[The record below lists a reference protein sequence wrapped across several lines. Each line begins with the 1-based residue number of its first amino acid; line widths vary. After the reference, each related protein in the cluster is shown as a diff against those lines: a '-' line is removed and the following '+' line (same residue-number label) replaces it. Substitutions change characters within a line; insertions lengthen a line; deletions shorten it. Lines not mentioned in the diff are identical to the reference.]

1 MSTTTMAI
9 RATDEVKAKFDELAS
24 LGNFENKSEFLKRL
38 LTQYELEGKK
48 QQVSVMKPAI
58 EAVEELSSR
67 LLEVLN
73 GTAALL
79 LTREEKQSLD
89 FEEMKTEMQDRIDGL
104 ENERVADGE
113 RIAVFEAELAESKAE
128 IESLENALKD
138 KEALLKAH
146 KDSADAQG
154 KLDSILTMMQAQAQA
169 QVKPKPTSRKAAP
182 EKKPE

>member
-1 MSTTTMAI
+1 MSTNTMAI

-24 LGNFENKSEFLKRL
+24 LGSFENKGEFLKRL

-58 EAVEELSSR
+58 EAVEELSAR

-73 GTAALL
+73 GTAAEL
-79 LTREEKQSLD
+79 LTREEKKSRH
-89 FEEMKTEMQDRIDGL
+89 FEDMKTELQGQICELKNART
-104 ENERVADGE
+104 ADGE
-113 RIAVFEAELAESKAE
+113 RIATLEAELADSKAE

-146 KDSADAQG
+146 QDSADAQG
-154 KLDSILTMMQAQAQA
+154 KLDSILAMMQEQAH
-169 QVKPKPTSRKAAP
+169 VK
-182 EKKPE
+182 